1 MESRLMSLYTQ
12 VEELLD
18 KMATVL
24 PYVDLSAIEVND
36 EYIDEVSDTL
46 YEFDDYVD
54 YLSDVQVK
62 TDWE

>member
-24 PYVDLSAIEVND
+24 PYVDLSTIEVND
-36 EYIDEVSDTL
+36 EYIGEVSDIL
-46 YEFDDYVD
+46 CEFDDYVD
-54 YLSDVQVK
+54 YLSDVQLK
-62 TDWE
+62 ADWE

>member
-24 PYVDLSAIEVND
+24 PYVDLSTIEVND
-36 EYIDEVSDTL
+36 EYIGEVSDIL
-46 YEFDDYVD
+46 CEFDDYVD